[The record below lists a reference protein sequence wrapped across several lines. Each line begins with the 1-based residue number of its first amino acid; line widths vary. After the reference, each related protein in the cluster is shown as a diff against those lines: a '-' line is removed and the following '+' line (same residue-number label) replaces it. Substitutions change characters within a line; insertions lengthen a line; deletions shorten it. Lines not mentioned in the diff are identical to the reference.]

1 MLATISQSFD
11 IYIDIMWQ
19 ELDWEIFI
27 TQQSENFNVEER
39 LFFNNDFFKMAA
51 RYTSQKNRFWNKKRL
66 VEIHDFAI

>member
-39 LFFNNDFFKMAA
+39 LFFNNDFFKNGSKV
-51 RYTSQKNRFWNKKRL
+51 YQLEKQILEQEKTS
-66 VEIHDFAI
+66 